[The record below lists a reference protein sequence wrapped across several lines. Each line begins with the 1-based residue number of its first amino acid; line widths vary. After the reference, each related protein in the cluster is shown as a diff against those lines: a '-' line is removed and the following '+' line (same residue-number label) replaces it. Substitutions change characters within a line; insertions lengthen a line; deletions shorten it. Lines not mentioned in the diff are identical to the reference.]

1 MTTIAQLP
9 ELVRL
14 ALELHADELWAWVNA
29 QLAGQVETAA
39 GADDLLVRIG
49 KRFDWAGIER
59 ACQDFRRHVAGG
71 RGQDAR
77 HTVGQLSRGLLV
89 RYLYGWSYAQVV
101 EQLGRDGMVRQFIGY
116 RAGAH
121 GFSVKTLWTFEQWVK
136 EHHPRLLF
144 SELLN
149 QIDEDFPA
157 ERKAPQVGDTFALL
171 SRAHPQTRTE
181 LLRGASQ
188 RLLAGLTAIAAA
200 PLAERFAM
208 SQPPF
213 DPVALFGPA
222 QEKPEAW
229 LEKAGRD
236 ALEEATALAAQ
247 GLVGLVTPLLF
258 SLPRQREPEWL
269 ACEHRLKVL
278 GKILHDE
285 FVCHFDEQGQCIQA
299 KLRDKHVHGAF
310 RLGSILDEEATFRN
324 HGDKSQL
331 GYNISVAAT
340 VNFVREIAAATG
352 ATPDSAGVAP
362 LIAAQAE
369 HLGRVPPKLIYDR
382 AAGFPKV
389 FAEVAQA
396 SHGQTQ
402 LVARLV
408 DHSKRCTRFGP
419 LDFSLAEDSILTC
432 PNGQQTSRAYRSQSG
447 DGWNYRFMPD
457 QCAGCPLIAQCRGDA
472 VKPNHYRQVF
482 VSHYRY
488 QQRQAL
494 AYIATDAFKLDMK
507 LRPHVERM
515 IAALVRYNGARHA
528 RGLGLKN
535 ADFQV
540 RMAAT
545 AFNLKRWLALTLE
558 QEQEAKRRAKPPPV
572 DA

>member
-14 ALELHADELWAWVNA
+14 ALELHAEELWAWVNG
-29 QLAGQVETAA
+29 QLAGQVERAA

-49 KRFDWAGIER
+49 KRFDWTGIEG
-59 ACQDFRRHVAGG
+59 ACQDFRRYVAGG
-71 RGQDAR
+71 RGQDAT

-101 EQLGRDGMVRQFIGY
+101 EQVGRDGMVRQFVGY

-136 EHHPRLLF
+136 EHQPRLF
-144 SELLN
+144 FRQLLK

-157 ERKAPQVGDTFALL
+157 EQKAPQVGDTFALL

-188 RLLAGLTAIAAA
+188 RLLAGLRLIAAE
-200 PLAERFAM
+200 LA
-208 SQPPF
+208 STF
-213 DPVALFGPA
+213 DHTALFGSA
-222 QEKPEAW
+222 DEKPEFR
-229 LEKAGRD
+229 LEKAARD
-236 ALEEATALAAQ
+236 TLEEATALAAQ
-247 GLVGLVTPLLF
+247 HLVGLVTPLLL
-258 SLPRQREPEWL
+258 SLPRPRALEWL
-269 ACEHRLKVL
+269 ACEHQLKVL
-278 GKILHDE
+278 NKILHDE
-285 FVCHFDEQGQCIQA
+285 FVFTHDEQGQCSTA
-299 KLRDKHVHGAF
+299 KLRVKHVHGAF

-331 GYNISVAAT
+331 GYNISMAAT

-362 LIAAQAE
+362 LLAAQAE

-382 AAGFPKV
+382 AAGLPKV
-389 FAEVAQA
+389 FADVDKA
-396 SHGQTQ
+396 SNGQTQ
-402 LVARLV
+402 LVARLI
-408 DHSKRCTRFGP
+408 DHSQHSQRFGP
-419 LDFSLAEDSILTC
+419 QDFTLGEDGQLTC

-447 DGWNYRFMPD
+447 DGWNYRFLPD
-457 QCAGCPLIAQCRGDA
+457 QCAGCPLIAKCRADA
-472 VKPNHYRQVF
+472 VKPSQYRQVF
-482 VSHYRY
+482 ITNYRY

-507 LRPHVERM
+507 LRPHAERI

-528 RGLGLKN
+528 RSLGLKN

-545 AFNLKRWLALTLE
+545 AFNLKRWLALSLD
-558 QEQEAKRRAKPPPV
+558 QEQEAKRRAKPPP
-572 DA
+572 DLP